1 MTGDEASKAP
11 DTIDP
16 LELEPMNHHPL
27 NIAFFNSTE
36 TDTETGETA
45 YSIEMSINNQVKYVM
60 VDSKEPFTDEEREYA
75 KELIIRTAA
84 SVMDYLNCN
93 PQLYSITRRRYN

>member
-1 MTGDEASKAP
+1 MTDVAKLP
-11 DTIDP
+11 DTVDP

-36 TDTETGETA
+36 TDTETRETVHT
-45 YSIEMSINNQVKYVM
+45 IKLSINNQVKYVM

-93 PQLYSITRRRYN
+93 PQFYSISRRRYN